1 MAMVRFE
8 DVATRVNTRED
19 RFNTALTY
27 YVGGDHIE
35 TGELKV
41 AGRGVIKEADLG
53 PMFYFGFKPGD
64 ILFVTR
70 NPHLRKCAMVD
81 FPGICSEKT
90 LVIATKDENVLSQ
103 KYLAAVMQS
112 DDFWEFMEENKSG
125 SVNYFVNWS
134 TLADYEF
141 DLPPIERQ
149 HKLADLLWAAN
160 DLKEA
165 YKKAIV
171 ASDEM
176 LKAKFREMF
185 GICGGQGALGN
196 PGVAMWPLVKV
207 ESVSVSVRYGTSKPG
222 GLNGDYP
229 YLRMNNLT
237 YDGNFDFSDLKRIS
251 LPSDELGKCLVHRG
265 DILFNR
271 TNTKEIVGKT
281 SYFDFDEAMV
291 IAGYIICLR
300 VDEGKVC
307 PQYLWKL
314 FNTDEFKAKFPKMAK
329 GAVHQANINAK
340 ELKSVEIPLPPLFLQ
355 REFVAIAEQAEAAKE
370 ALKKSIADLEQV
382 MKGLINE

>member
-1 MAMVRFE
+1 MKVKFG
-8 DVATRVNTRED
+8 DVVKDVKSNVD
-19 RFNTALTY
+19 RANNPYDF
-27 YVGGDHIE
+27 YVAGDHMDSEDFRIHRWGRFA
-35 TGELKV
+35 TDDVGPAFVRIFHPGQVLYGSRRTYLKKVCV
-41 AGRGVIKEADLG
+41 A
-53 PMFYFGFKPGD
+53 
-64 ILFVTR
+64 
-70 NPHLRKCAMVD
+70 D
-81 FPGICSEKT
+81 FDGICANTTFVLETKNEEVLLQRLLPFLMLSEGFT
-90 LVIATKDENVLSQ
+90 
-103 KYLAAVMQS
+103 
-112 DDFWEFMEENKSG
+112 
-125 SVNYFVNWS
+125 NWS
-134 TLADYEF
+134 IKHSKGSTNPYVLFSDLATYEF
-141 DLPPIERQ
+141 DLPPIARQ
-149 HKLADLLWAAN
+149 RELADLLWAAN
-160 DLKEA
+160 NLKEA

-171 ASDEM
+171 TSDEM
-176 LKAKFREMF
+176 LKAKIRKMF
-185 GICGGQGALGN
+185 GICGGQEALGN

-237 YDGNFDFSDLKRIS
+237 YDGNFDFSELKRIS
-251 LPSDELGKCLVHRG
+251 LPSDELEKCLVHRG

-314 FNTDEFKAKFPKMAK
+314 FNTDEFKAKFQKMAK

-355 REFVAIAEQAEAAKE
+355 REFVTIAEQAEAAKA
-370 ALKKSIADLEQV
+370 ALKKSIADLDQV
-382 MKGLINE
+382 MKGLINA